1 MNIDRIDL
9 RFSMKEHIIPS
20 IVASVLAC
28 GVAVGAVAVWH
39 KPVSVVSYIGSK
51 PMTARKASLVAKTTW
66 PEMDQANIDK
76 LTAAVKDLPGEHRV
90 TIFCIEESKCG
101 DLALNLDNA
110 FESAHWQSDVQ
121 DYPMIGLGISSSSQA
136 LVNALNASGLVAHF
150 DLNVQT
156 IHGAAI
162 AIGTRYTP

>member
-1 MNIDRIDL
+1 MR
-9 RFSMKEHIIPS
+9 EHVIPS
-20 IVASVLAC
+20 IVASV
-28 GVAVGAVAVWH
+28 VAVTAVIGYDQVVKH
-39 KPVSVVSYIGSK
+39 KPVTVVTFTTAK
-51 PMTARKASLVAKTTW
+51 PITDRKAALVAKTTW

-101 DLALNLDNA
+101 DLSLNLDNA

-121 DYPMIGLGISSSSQA
+121 DYPMIGPGISSSSQP
-136 LVNALNASGLVAHF
+136 LVDALNASGLVVHF
-150 DLNVQT
+150 DENVRT